1 MKQEIIRLD
10 QLTMGTIKYS
20 DITLLQE
27 KETEIIS
34 SDSLWRGIH
43 GYYNGLVKSNIG
55 NGKKVILQIHSKKE
69 FILLFMALIRTGAD
83 GWLCTGDIG
92 FLSGQ
97 NLYIV
102 GRKKDMFFMHGKNI
116 YMRDIEQII
125 FERYGVRSA
134 ACGENNAMEEKSK
147 IYLFMELEISSA
159 EYTKKKKEIIM
170 FIQGETGI
178 KLSDVIFKDD
188 MFMTQVGKFSKAELL
203 KKYKK
208 QNCPEVNS

>member
-69 FILLFMALIRTGAD
+69 FILLFMALIRTGAWRFWD
-83 GWLCTGDIG
+83 RNFFIVQRSNACYAIG
-92 FLSGQ
+92 
-97 NLYIV
+97 NY
-102 GRKKDMFFMHGKNI
+102 K
-116 YMRDIEQII
+116 
-125 FERYGVRSA
+125 
-134 ACGENNAMEEKSK
+134 KSK
-147 IYLFMELEISSA
+147 SV
-159 EYTKKKKEIIM
+159 K
-170 FIQGETGI
+170 
-178 KLSDVIFKDD
+178 
-188 MFMTQVGKFSKAELL
+188 
-203 KKYKK
+203 
-208 QNCPEVNS
+208 